1 MDHLNTVLTF
11 PIPGFSYRD
20 LYNPGKLAELT
31 SAFLDTLHSKDP
43 KLSTRFAAYRN
54 QKGRG
59 LSEIE
64 VSAILTGTA
73 PHLSAFVGWLFG
85 IEDQLKELRLRTDRE
100 SVIFRF
106 KKEFVTRRALRNID
120 PAQAAGFDFEA
131 LSGQVNALRRGIT
144 GVPRDDFELEIAA
157 ITMELVD
164 HERFVKTGLPESSQ
178 RFVRSLRE
186 RLSASQD
193 LPPLAARENDDGS
206 LADFL
211 GSMTALLE
219 RWVAA
224 AYHTQHEETRGWVS
238 FRIPGHLDFARLV
251 EIHPSPGPIP
261 HTLAGPEDCM
271 RRRDGFDLTDP
282 RYSEREAQGE
292 VEYCILCHERNK
304 DSCSKG
310 LRDGGKARKNPLGSP
325 LNGCPL
331 GQKISESH
339 ALKEQGDPLA
349 ALAVIMIDNPLLPG
363 TGHRICNDC
372 MKACIYQKQEP
383 VNIPQV
389 ETRILTDILAL
400 PWGLEIYALLTR
412 WNPLNAQR
420 PHALPYNGMNILVTG
435 LGPAGYT
442 LAHYFLNEGFGVVG
456 IDGLKIEPLPAS
468 LLGDEPAPIR
478 DYATV
483 SRNLSDRVLAGFGG
497 VSEYGITV
505 RWDKNFLTVLYL
517 TLMRRQHFRVYDGIR
532 LGGTISIEDAWAYGF
547 DHACLATGAG
557 KPTFVAMKNNLI
569 RGIRKASDF
578 LMALQLTGA
587 GKKDSMAN
595 LQVQLPA
602 LVIGGGL
609 TAIDTATELMAYY
622 PVQVSKIKHRYDI
635 LAARYGVAAIEKM
648 YSGDELDR
656 LRVFLTHA
664 EEIDAERT
672 RAASAGVEP
681 DFIPLLRKWGGVH
694 ICYRKGLVDSPAY
707 RLNHEEVIKALEE
720 GITFVEN
727 MSPLEAVPDAAGAVR
742 EMLFAEQ
749 ANVEGK
755 WRSTGT
761 TVRMPAHTVMVAAG
775 TVPNVMYELEHP
787 GTFALDKRNEFFQ
800 THTISPGGGGQHS
813 ALEPGATGFFTSY
826 ARDGRYVSFYGDNH
840 PEFAGN
846 VVKAM
851 ASSRKGYSAVLEA
864 LAGTLR
870 ERLNEEAAA
879 RSLRWT
885 SLIRTLDADLRAEV
899 VRVNRLTPTIT
910 EIVVRAPKAA
920 REFRPGQFYRF
931 QSYEVDAPRVDG
943 TLVMMEG
950 IALTG
955 AWVVPHEGLI
965 GLITLEV
972 GASSRMCALLSP
984 GQRVVLM
991 GPTGTPTEIPEKST
1005 VLLLGGGLGNA
1016 VQFSIAK
1023 ACKARG
1029 NRVIYFAGYKHGG
1042 DFFKREEIETATD
1055 VVVYSVD
1062 DGEQIPT
1069 TRPQD
1074 RTFTGNIV
1082 QAMLAYARGE
1092 LGPAAIPLSEA
1103 TRIIAIGSD
1112 RMMAAVTTA
1121 RHSVLEKY
1129 LRKAH
1134 IGVVSINS
1142 PMQCMMKAIC
1152 AQCLQRHIDP
1162 ATGDETFVFSCVNQ
1176 DQLMDHVDFE
1186 NLNSRL
1192 KANSV
1197 MEKVTNLWLDY
1208 LLERWQA
1215 ARV

>member
-1 MDHLNTVLTF
+1 MDHLKTELTF
-11 PIPGFSYRD
+11 PIQGLTYRD
-20 LYNPGKLAELT
+20 LYNPEKLAELT
-31 SAFLDTLHSKDP
+31 SAFLDTLQSADP
-43 KLSTRFAAYRN
+43 ELSDRFAAYRD

-59 LSEIE
+59 FSEIE
-64 VSAILTGTA
+64 VSAILTRTA
-73 PHLSAFVGWLFG
+73 PHLSAFLGWLFG
-85 IEDQLKELRLRTDRE
+85 IEDPLKELRLRTDRE

-120 PAQAAGFDFEA
+120 SAQAAGFDFEA
-131 LSGQVNALRRGIT
+131 LSGQVNALRREFT

-157 ITMELVD
+157 ITMELLE
-164 HERFVKTGLPESSQ
+164 HERFVKTGLPESSR
-178 RFVRSLRE
+178 RFIRSLRE
-186 RLSASQD
+186 RLSSAQE
-193 LPPLAARENDDGS
+193 LAPLAAGVHDDTLPG
-206 LADFL
+206 FL
-211 GSMTALLE
+211 GTLTAMLE

-224 AYHTQHEETRGWVS
+224 AYHSQYKATRAWVA
-238 FRIPGHLDFARLV
+238 FRIPKYLDFSHLV
-251 EIHPSPGPIP
+251 DIHSSPDHAP
-261 HTLAGPEDCM
+261 HSLAGSEEHL

-282 RYSEREAQGE
+282 RYSAREAQSE
-292 VEYCILCHERNK
+292 VEYCIFCHERNK

-310 LRDGGKARKNPLGSP
+310 LHDGARARTNPLGSA

-339 ALKEQGDPLA
+339 ALKEQGDSLA

-420 PHALPYNGMNILVTG
+420 AHALPYNGMNILVTG

-468 LLGDEPAPIR
+468 LLGDEPVPIR
-478 DYATV
+478 DYATIR
-483 SRNLSDRVLAGFGG
+483 RNLSDRVLAGFGG

-517 TLMRRQHFRVYDGIR
+517 TLMRRKHFRVYDGIR
-532 LGGTISIEDAWAYGF
+532 LGGTLSIEDAWTYGF
-547 DHACLATGAG
+547 DHVCLATGAG

-569 RGIRKASDF
+569 CGIRKASDF

-635 LAARYGVAAIEKM
+635 LAAQYGSAAVEHM
-648 YSGDELDR
+648 YSGEELDR

-664 EEIDAERT
+664 EEIDAERI
-672 RAASAGVEP
+672 RAASAGEQPNFV
-681 DFIPLLRKWGGVH
+681 PLLRKWGGVH

-727 MSPLEAVPDAAGAVR
+727 MSPLEAVPDATGAVR
-742 EMLFAEQ
+742 EMVFAEQ
-749 ANVEGK
+749 ANSEGK
-755 WRSTGT
+755 WRSTGA
-761 TVRMPAHTVMVAAG
+761 TVRMQAHTVMVAAG
-775 TVPNVMYELEHP
+775 TVPNVMYEIEHP

-800 THTISPGGGGQHS
+800 THTISPEDGSQHPTHD
-813 ALEPGATGFFTSY
+813 PGTTGFFTSY
-826 ARDGRYVSFYGDNH
+826 DRNGMYVSFYGDNH

-851 ASSRKGYSAVLEA
+851 ASSREGYLAVLEV

-870 ERLNEEAAA
+870 ERLNEDAGT

-885 SLIRTLDADLRAEV
+885 TLIGTLDADLRAEV

-931 QSYEVDAPRVDG
+931 QSYEVDSPRIDG

-991 GPTGTPTEIPEKST
+991 GPTGTPTEIPENTT

-1029 NRVIYFAGYKHGG
+1029 NRVIYFAGYKRRE

-1062 DGEQIPT
+1062 AGEQIPT
-1069 TRPQD
+1069 IRPQD
-1074 RTFTGNIV
+1074 CTFTGNIV

-1092 LGPAAIPLSEA
+1092 LGPVAIPLSEA

-1121 RHSVLEKY
+1121 RHSVLAEH
-1129 LRKAH
+1129 LCKAH
-1134 IGVVSINS
+1134 IGIVSINS

-1152 AQCLQRHIDP
+1152 AQCLQRHVDP
-1162 ATGDETFVFSCVNQ
+1162 VTGDETFVFSCVNQ
-1176 DQLMDHVDFE
+1176 DQPMDQVDFA

-1197 MEKVTNLWLDY
+1197 MEKITSLWLDY
-1208 LLERWQA
+1208 LIERWQP